1 MQKNELAT
9 KLANLKERE
18 QKSNN
23 QETRIRTQQESL
35 QAQLADAQKE
45 ALAKFGT
52 SDLTELREK
61 FRKARDAD
69 TQALEEYEQSLI
81 TREQI
86 IQTITD
92 SVDSLRGLS

>member
-1 MQKNELAT
+1 MQKNDLAT

-35 QAQLADAQKE
+35 QAQLVEAQKE
-45 ALAKFGT
+45 AEAKFGT
-52 SDLTELREK
+52 SDLTQLRDK
-61 FRKARDAD
+61 FRKSREAD
-69 TQALEEYEQSLI
+69 TQALEEYEQSLML
-81 TREQI
+81 REEI

-92 SVDSLRGLS
+92 SVDSLRLS